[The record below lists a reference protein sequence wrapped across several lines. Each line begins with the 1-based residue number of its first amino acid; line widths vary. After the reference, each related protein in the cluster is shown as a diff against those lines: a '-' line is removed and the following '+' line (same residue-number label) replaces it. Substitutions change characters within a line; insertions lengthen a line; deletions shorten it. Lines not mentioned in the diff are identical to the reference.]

1 MTTLELADAL
11 DADADLCYA
20 EAGNWNV
27 CALEWN
33 AAKELRRLYGVN
45 AELLEAL
52 KAINKCC
59 PYIDDG
65 EDTAVLIALGTK
77 DEVRAMRAAIAKAEG
92 ETA

>member
-11 DADADLCYA
+11 EANADIDLA
-20 EAGNWNV
+20 EGCDFNV
-27 CALEWN
+27 YLLESD
-33 AAKELRRLYGVN
+33 AAKELRRLHEVN

-77 DEVRAMRAAIAKAEG
+77 NEVRAMRAAIAKAEG